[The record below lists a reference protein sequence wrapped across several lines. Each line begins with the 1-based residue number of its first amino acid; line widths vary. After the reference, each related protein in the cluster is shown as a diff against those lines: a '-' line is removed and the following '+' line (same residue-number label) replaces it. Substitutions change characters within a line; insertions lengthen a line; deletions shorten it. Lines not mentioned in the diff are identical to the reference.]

1 MLSIIVA
8 KAKNNVI
15 GNNNQLIWHIKD
27 DLKRF
32 KNLTTNHNIIM
43 GRKTF
48 ESLGRVLPNRFHIVF
63 TRDRS
68 YKIGD
73 ERVKIIYDI
82 EEIKQYIYDENENF
96 VIGGAQIYKMLL
108 PYCKKLYITQINKE
122 FEGDVYFPSI
132 DKKDWK
138 ISSISKGPKDE
149 NDFDYEYILYERV

>member
-1 MLSIIVA
+1 MKL
-8 KAKNNVI
+8 AKNY
-15 GNNNQLIWHIKD
+15 
-27 DLKRF
+27 
-32 KNLTTNHNIIM
+32 M
-43 GRKTF
+43 
-48 ESLGRVLPNRFHIVF
+48 IVF
-63 TRDRS
+63 
-68 YKIGD
+68 
-73 ERVKIIYDI
+73 IIYLITILGTLYFVFLYNKANIFD
-82 EEIKQYIYDENENF
+82 YDNKIDMFVLDVSDYEKLKENINNYMYENENF